1 MTVYPMGFFK
11 ICMYPGITLMWF
23 VLFVRLHN
31 SGIMTDLND
40 SVNWTGLLT
49 EATVYTFS
57 HVDVISGSSSTAVSS
72 CLSLDCDGL

>member
-1 MTVYPMGFFK
+1 MTVHPMDHFK
-11 ICMYPGITLMWF
+11 IYTYPGISQMWLLYI
-23 VLFVRLHN
+23 VKLHN
-31 SGIMTDLND
+31 SWIMTNLND